1 MTEAVAALPEI
12 HHRFVQ
18 ANGLQFHVAECG
30 EGEKFALCLH
40 GFPESGYS
48 WRHQLP
54 LLAERGYRVW
64 APDLRGYGQ
73 TDKPKGVAAYDLEIL
88 MQDVV
93 SLIDASGAKQTLLLF
108 HDWGGVIGWHVV
120 VRQLRPLEGAICMN
134 IPHPGAMQ
142 ANMSFRRLRQFWY
155 CFFFQLPW
163 LPEFLLTAKHGAM
176 VARAFRDTSCHPER
190 WTEEDLAVY
199 REDVCRPGAA
209 TAMLD
214 YYRALFRTPG
224 ARRQRK
230 QGYPAVDTRT
240 LMLWGER
247 DIALTKQLSYG
258 TEKFVPNLT
267 LHYLPDVSHWTQQD
281 DPETVNRHIEDW
293 LAAGG

>member
-1 MTEAVAALPEI
+1 MAEAAAALPEI

-120 VRQLRPLEGAICMN
+120 VRQLRPLEG
-134 IPHPGAMQ
+134 PHLPP
-142 ANMSFRRLRQFWY
+142 RLPQD
-155 CFFFQLPW
+155 FFP
-163 LPEFLLTAKHGAM
+163 PEVLVELVKGPPT
-176 VARAFRDTSCHPER
+176 
-190 WTEEDLAVY
+190 
-199 REDVCRPGAA
+199 VCLG
-209 TAMLD
+209 
-214 YYRALFRTPG
+214 RT
-224 ARRQRK
+224 
-230 QGYPAVDTRT
+230 V
-240 LMLWGER
+240 
-247 DIALTKQLSYG
+247 
-258 TEKFVPNLT
+258 
-267 LHYLPDVSHWTQQD
+267 
-281 DPETVNRHIEDW
+281 
-293 LAAGG
+293 